1 MVAQVSQLQCDLER
15 QIQVRTGRRIRDLAV
30 ELTPGLVVLRGHTT
44 TYYLKQM
51 AQTGVRD
58 LLPLVR
64 LENDIVVDSN

>member
-1 MVAQVSQLQCDLER
+1 MVAQVTQLQCDLER
-15 QIQVRTGRRIRDLAV
+15 QIQVRTGRRIRDLTI
-30 ELTPGLVVLRGHTT
+30 ELTPGRVVLRGHTT

-64 LENDIVVDSN
+64 LENDIIVDSN

>member
-1 MVAQVSQLQCDLER
+1 MVAQVTQLQCDLER

-58 LLPLVR
+58 LLPQVR
-64 LENDIVVDSN
+64 LENDIVVEGN